1 MSAIYVADPK
11 RFVSYYEDQ
20 ARTGKT
26 PPYLTTVQR
35 GGGLGGMLSSL
46 HLQHVPLP
54 KHKDSHESNK
64 NIITPKIQSPAE
76 GSVQRAKEN
85 LKNENNNND
94 IQGEIHV
101 IPVPVPPKK
110 RRATVKRASSKKS
123 LAKRG
128 RRKNTLEVN
137 DYFSKK

>member
-20 ARTGKT
+20 ARTGKNS
-26 PPYLTTVQR
+26 PVHRIVQR
-35 GGGLGGMLSSL
+35 GGGLGGMLGSL
-46 HLQHVPLP
+46 HSEHVPLP
-54 KHKDSHESNK
+54 KHKDSHESKK
-64 NIITPKIQSPAE
+64 NIITPKIQSPAQ

-101 IPVPVPPKK
+101 IPVPLPPKK
-110 RRATVKRASSKKS
+110 RKRKQSVRKTKRKRTVRDIFK
-123 LAKRG
+123 
-128 RRKNTLEVN
+128 
-137 DYFSKK
+137 

>member
-20 ARTGKT
+20 ARTGKNS
-26 PPYLTTVQR
+26 PVHRIVQR
-35 GGGLGGMLSSL
+35 GGGLGGMLGSL
-46 HLQHVPLP
+46 HSEHVPLP

-85 LKNENNNND
+85 LKNENNDD

-137 DYFSKK
+137 DYFSKI

>member
-35 GGGLGGMLSSL
+35 GGGLGGMLHSL

-54 KHKDSHESNK
+54 KHKDSHESKK
-64 NIITPKIQSPAE
+64 NIITPKIQSPAQ

-85 LKNENNNND
+85 LKNENNND

-101 IPVPVPPKK
+101 IPVPLPSKK
-110 RRATVKRASSKKS
+110 RKRKQSVRKTKRRRTVRDIFK
-123 LAKRG
+123 
-128 RRKNTLEVN
+128 
-137 DYFSKK
+137 